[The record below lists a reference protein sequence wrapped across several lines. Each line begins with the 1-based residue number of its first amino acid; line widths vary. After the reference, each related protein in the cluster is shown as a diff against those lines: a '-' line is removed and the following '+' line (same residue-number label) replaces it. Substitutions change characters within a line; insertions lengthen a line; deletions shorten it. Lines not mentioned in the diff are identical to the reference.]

1 MTDDK
6 RIEVTLEI
14 CSGFFRIPTDSI
26 VYNIT
31 VLPAGESS
39 ATKVV
44 EKIIEVEKV
53 VEMAGQA
60 PPRPLPAVVPPGD
73 DYFER
78 CLRYLAAEL
87 AVAGQES
94 PSGAGGNDAAGALT
108 ALAGEFDK
116 TLAVVRQAADS
127 LSGPGPTALVALEEL
142 EERLAL
148 ASARLAA
155 PAGSPTATK
164 TVIRYLF
171 NLDAVFQTI
180 YELCTNETV
189 KGHIQGARARVGE
202 IFDLNR
208 FHDLISPQ
216 AAGYREDDGFLAV
229 PMSDI
234 YAALGAVC
242 SDKGICNLLVKMDK
256 QKDTIFLD
264 QFLPLEVP
272 AKEEVSIPDP
282 EAQAGAVPGED
293 WAGLLADCQAGVG
306 ALRLALTAGEAA
318 APLTERLGEALRLG
332 GRLPGELTRLAGILA
347 GSGPEADLASRM
359 AALAAQARELLA
371 LKEKEPG
378 LAFADGL
385 AAVSKGAGAW
395 VKDDPPPAGAEPKPS
410 PAVSRGQ
417 EDFGEASQ
425 DDIDRLLEE
434 LS

>member
-14 CSGFFRIPTDSI
+14 CSGFFRIPTDAI

-44 EKIIEVEKV
+44 ERIIEVEKV
-53 VEMAGQA
+53 VEMAGKA
-60 PPRPLPAVVPPGD
+60 PSGPPPVAVPPGD

-78 CLRYLAAEL
+78 CLRYLAQEL
-87 AVAGQES
+87 ALAAPAP
-94 PSGAGGNDAAGALT
+94 PSGALT
-108 ALAGEFDK
+108 ALAGEFDQA
-116 TLAVVRQAADS
+116 LAAVRQAADS
-127 LSGPGPTALVALEEL
+127 LSGPGPTALAALAAL

-148 ASARLAA
+148 ASARQAA
-155 PAGSPTATK
+155 PAGPPPVTK
-164 TVIRYLF
+164 TVTRYLF
-171 NLDAVFQTI
+171 NLDAVFQTM

-189 KGHIQGARARVGE
+189 KGHIQDARARAGE

-216 AAGYREDDGFLAV
+216 AAGYREDDGFLAA

-234 YAALGAVC
+234 YAALGTVC
-242 SDKGICNLLVKMDK
+242 SDKGIRNLLAKMDK

-272 AKEEVSIPDP
+272 AKEEVSVPDP
-282 EAQAGAVPGED
+282 EAQAGAAPGED
-293 WAGLLADCQAGVG
+293 GAGMLADCRTGVES
-306 ALRLALTAGEAA
+306 LRLALTAGGAD
-318 APLTERLGEALRLG
+318 APLAERLGEVLKLG
-332 GRLPGELTRLAGILA
+332 GSLKGEVARLAGMLA
-347 GSGPEADLASRM
+347 GSVPEAYLAPRM
-359 AALAAQARELLA
+359 AAQARELLA
-371 LKEKEPG
+371 LKEKTPG

-385 AAVSKGAGAW
+385 AAVSKGAGVR
-395 VKDDPPPAGAEPKPS
+395 VKDDPPPAGAEAKPS
-410 PAVSRGQ
+410 PAVSLGQ